1 MKPFRLCLLAA
12 LFTVC
17 LLGQDAPEI
26 RAHTFEVGAF
36 PGASYGIDDFRFQFG
51 ANVSYAFTKHLLPY
65 VEYSYFPGI
74 EHSRQNPALPK
85 TIDTFTLNIHD
96 FHAGLHYRFTI
107 PESRFAPYLAFGM
120 GTVFTGRVKEK
131 SVDSSVSPPVVTTPL
146 GGTLPGTTNFA
157 VNFGGGIRY
166 YVKQNWGLRVEA
178 KAYKPTGS
186 DTGAGFNQVFGKV

>member
-120 GTVFTGRVKEK
+120 GTVFTECQVRREPRLGDRETIVETGMKVVDVEREGEGKE
-131 SVDSSVSPPVVTTPL
+131 
-146 GGTLPGTTNFA
+146 
-157 VNFGGGIRY
+157 
-166 YVKQNWGLRVEA
+166 
-178 KAYKPTGS
+178 
-186 DTGAGFNQVFGKV
+186 